1 MRLPRL
7 AGSRREEHGVHPA
20 RREPMMPDH
29 GQPRAPGDIPAFM
42 PPSWRHA
49 RQDWSR
55 HGGRGDRPDDPRA
68 PERRIR
74 DFRHAL
80 ARTGVGTIGLV
91 VINVVFSPAVP
102 WALIPISF
110 MSLGMLRRAGS
121 LWADG
126 IRVRDAIGRQAGT
139 GQPAAARG
147 GSRDSARPARSVEE
161 LARELA
167 PADVLAGPFGDVVR
181 RAASDRAAARTAI
194 ERMSPVDREM
204 IPDVGPTLDDLARRV
219 GSLAHALHG
228 LEHAADPGLMASVE
242 QRLEV
247 ARSQPESTERDK
259 RIDMLEKQRHTLSE
273 LAAQRERLR
282 NQIESAA
289 LMMQSMRLDLVALG
303 SAGVQSAMNDAT
315 GTTQEARALSRD
327 LRIALEAAREL
338 RT

>member
-1 MRLPRL
+1 
-7 AGSRREEHGVHPA
+7 
-20 RREPMMPDH
+20 
-29 GQPRAPGDIPAFM
+29 
-42 PPSWRHA
+42 
-49 RQDWSR
+49 
-55 HGGRGDRPDDPRA
+55 
-68 PERRIR
+68 
-74 DFRHAL
+74 
-80 ARTGVGTIGLV
+80 VG
-91 VINVVFSPAVP
+91 
-102 WALIPISF
+102 
-110 MSLGMLRRAGS
+110 
-121 LWADG
+121 
-126 IRVRDAIGRQAGT
+126 
-139 GQPAAARG
+139 
-147 GSRDSARPARSVEE
+147 E

-167 PADVLAGPFGDVVR
+167 PPDVLAGPFGDVVR

-242 QRLEV
+242 HRLEV